1 MRTSLL
7 FLLFSLALVSCGV
20 NRNVY
25 KSSDFSAKAA
35 RHKTVAILPF
45 QITQTGHVSKKETVA
60 DIKAANEKWAYAFQQ
75 SLLSYSLRHTS
86 RNRKGQMVSFQG
98 IQQTNAILKESGLS
112 IDEMY
117 SKRPEELAQ
126 LLGVDAVIMT
136 TMEKDKNFSDGVA
149 YGVAAGR
156 AVLNAVSKSGTLGAP
171 LGGLNAADVNLNSYL
186 YDAKD
191 GKLLWKTF
199 RQGGTDLPTNTDD
212 LVEFYSNWI
221 ARKLPYRS

>member
-7 FLLFSLALVSCGV
+7 LILCAALFSCGV

-25 KSSDFSAKAA
+25 KSSDFNNKAS
-35 RHKTVAILPF
+35 HHQTIAILPF
-45 QITQTGHVSKKETVA
+45 HITQTGHVGKKETRE

-86 RNRKGQMVSFQG
+86 KNKKGPMVAFQG
-98 IQQTNAILKESGLS
+98 VQKTNSILRENGLS
-112 IDEMY
+112 LDDIY
-117 SKRPEELAQ
+117 NKKPEEIAQ

-136 TMEKDKNFSDGVA
+136 TLEKDKHFSDGVA

-156 AVLNAVSKSGTLGAP
+156 TILNAVSKKGTMG
-171 LGGLNAADVNLNSYL
+171 LGGINAADVNLNSYL

-191 GKLLWKTF
+191 SKLLWKTF
-199 RQGGTDLPTNTDD
+199 RQGGSDLPSDTDN